1 MKEKIAFR
9 NEDVKRVL
17 IGVPENHKHLRV
29 IIETDQK
36 IIVFHEAVIANIV
49 RGFIIVKTHPRIEAV
64 ELKMQKIKEKKKD
77 FAEFQLIETNKNK
90 EQIIKEISS
99 LI

>member
-9 NEDVKRVL
+9 NRDVKRVL

-49 RGFIIVKTHPRIEAV
+49 RGFTIVKTHPTVEAV
-64 ELKMQKIKEKKKD
+64 ELEMKKIKEGKGG

-90 EQIIKEISS
+90 EQIIKEMSN